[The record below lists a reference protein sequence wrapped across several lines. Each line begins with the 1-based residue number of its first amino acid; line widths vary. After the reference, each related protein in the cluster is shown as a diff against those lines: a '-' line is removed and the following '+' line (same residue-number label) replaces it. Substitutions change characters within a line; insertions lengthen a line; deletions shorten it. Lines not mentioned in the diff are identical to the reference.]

1 MAQNKQEELVE
12 QREAWAGYGEDWKTE
27 EELGIERKLEL
38 EHELYLINKL
48 GDNG

>member
-1 MAQNKQEELVE
+1 MAQNEQEDLVE
-12 QREAWAGYGEDWKTE
+12 QREAWAGCGEDWKTG

>member
-12 QREAWAGYGEDWKTE
+12 QREAWAGCGAGWKTGD
-27 EELGIERKLEL
+27 ELRIERKLEL